1 MSKDS
6 AIQKTFD
13 RLAAWSM
20 VFVCAISLLAIFGWL
35 IDQPILASLS
45 PEFIPM
51 APSTALLFLGCC
63 GLWLIHRLFSARR
76 GFWILGQA
84 GLVGIL
90 LIVILLTI
98 RYFTGLGPDFEQ
110 ILVPNPGFFGEFER
124 ARISPLTG
132 FGFFLT
138 FVPLLLLTRRE
149 PGPKPKT
156 VSAVLSLIV
165 SIFSGLIILGYLY
178 NVPLFYGGTFIPVA
192 VTTALSFLFLSL
204 GLLLTAGPDCWPA
217 RQYVGPSL
225 QARMMRAFLPA
236 TTAIVLFQGFFSTV
250 SAPWIVNPAIRVA
263 LAALLAAGIVYLIVS
278 FLAKNISKEIER
290 GDRARMDAENAL
302 NQSEARFRTL
312 IETASDAIIN
322 IDHAGQIVLWN
333 RAAEKIFGYSA
344 VEALSKP
351 LEIIIPEESFPVHQQ
366 GLERLVSTGESHFI
380 GKTVEI
386 TGLKKDGSKFPLALS
401 LASWQVG
408 EDVYFSG
415 IGRDISERKQ
425 AEEALRAASNR
436 QQDLLSAVPDIIMEM
451 DNNLV
456 YTWANQ
462 PGLKFFGEDV
472 IGREAAFYF
481 EGEQDKH
488 ELVNLLLEDF
498 ENTIYVE
505 NWHRRRD
512 GQKRLLAWWRHEL
525 KGEIGNVTG
534 SLSTARD
541 ITEQWQVEN
550 ALNDERRLLVTL
562 MDTIT
567 DMIYF
572 KDAESRFIRV
582 NLAQVR
588 RFGLDNPAQII
599 GKTDFDLFGE
609 EHAQAAYAD
618 EQAIIGSGLPLVAK
632 EEKETF
638 LDGHASWVST
648 IKMPLRG
655 QQGQIVGTFGISR
668 DITASKLAEDA
679 LRKSESFLQAVLHS
693 TAEGILAVN
702 NNNEVLY
709 ASERFAEIWRIPQEV
724 MSSKDDPVLLQ
735 YVLEQL
741 CDPQSFLKKVQE
753 LYQSNDES
761 FDTLNF
767 KDGRVFERFSRPLM
781 QGENVLGRVW
791 SFRDITERKQFEEEL
806 QFRNTILSTQ
816 QEASIDGILVV
827 DENVRIVLYNHR
839 YVEMWGIP
847 PGLIEQ
853 KANEPV
859 LEFVADK
866 VTDRETFF
874 SRVQYLYDHKQET
887 SRDEIGL
894 KNGLI
899 FDRYSAPMIGPDNR
913 YYGRVWYF
921 RDITERKRLE
931 NEILNLSLTDELTG
945 LYNRRGF
952 TLLAEQE
959 VKLAH
964 RMKRTMLLFFGDVD
978 NLKTI
983 NDTWGHARG
992 DQALQDISATL
1003 KENFRESD
1011 IVARFGGDEFVVL
1024 AVDASMDNAEMLI
1037 NRIQSALETHSQQD
1051 AGSYHLSLS
1060 LGYAFYDPEVPCTVS
1075 ELISSADHLMYQQ
1088 KQARKD
1094 KK

>member
-1 MSKDS
+1 MSEES
-6 AIQKTFD
+6 ANQKTFD
-13 RLAAWSM
+13 RLAAWFM
-20 VFVCAISLLAIFGWL
+20 VFVCAISLLAIIGWL

-51 APSTALLFLGCC
+51 APSTALLFLGLC
-63 GLWLIHRLFSARR
+63 GIWLIHRVFSARR
-76 GFWILGQA
+76 KIRILVQA

-98 RYFTGLGPDFEQ
+98 KYFTGLGPDLEQ
-110 ILVPNPGFFGEFER
+110 LLVPDPGFLGEIER
-124 ARISPLTG
+124 ARISPMTAL
-132 FGFFLT
+132 GFFLT
-138 FVPLLLLTRRE
+138 LLALLILTRRE
-149 PGPKPKT
+149 PDPKPKNF
-156 VSAVLSLIV
+156 SAGLSLGV
-165 SIFSGLIILGYLY
+165 FIFSSLIILGYLY

-192 VTTALSFLFLSL
+192 ATTALSFLFLSL

-217 RQYVGPSL
+217 RRYIGPSL
-225 QARMMRAFLPA
+225 QARMMRAFIPA
-236 TTAIVLFQGFFSTV
+236 SIAIVLFQGLINTS
-250 SAPWIVNPAIRVA
+250 SAPWIVNPAIRA
-263 LAALLAAGIVYLIVS
+263 AFAALLAAGIVYIIIS
-278 FLAKNISKEIER
+278 TLANNISKEIGR
-290 GDRARMDAENAL
+290 SDRARREAEIAL

-322 IDHAGQIVLWN
+322 IDHTGQIVFWN
-333 RAAEKIFGYSA
+333 RAAEMIFGYSA
-344 VEALSKP
+344 SEVLSKP
-351 LEIIIPEESFPVHQQ
+351 LEIIMPEEFFLDHQK
-366 GLERLVSTGESHFI
+366 GLQHLLSTGENHTI

-408 EDVYFSG
+408 EDVYFTG

-425 AEEALRAASNR
+425 AEEVLRVISNR

-451 DNNLV
+451 DNNSV

-472 IGREAAFYF
+472 IGREAACYF
-481 EGEQDKH
+481 EGEQDTH
-488 ELVNLLLEDF
+488 EMAPPLPEGI

-525 KGEIGNVTG
+525 KDKTGNVTG

-550 ALNDERRLLVTL
+550 ALNNERSLLVTL
-562 MDTIT
+562 MDNIT

-618 EQAIIGSGLPLVAK
+618 EQSILRSGQPLVAK

-638 LDGHASWVST
+638 LDGHVLWVST
-648 IKMPLRG
+648 TKMPLWG
-655 QQGQIVGTFGISR
+655 QHGQIVGTFGISR
-668 DITASKLAEDA
+668 DITARKQAEDA
-679 LRKSESFLQAVLHS
+679 LRKSESFLQAILYS
-693 TAEGILAVN
+693 TAEGILAVS
-702 NNNEVLY
+702 NENQVLY
-709 ASERFAEIWRIPQEV
+709 ASERFAEIWRIPQDV
-724 MSSKDDPVLLQ
+724 MAGKDDSTLLQ

-741 CDPQSFLKKVQE
+741 SDPPSFLKKVQE
-753 LYQSNDES
+753 LYQSNDVS

-767 KDGRVFERFSRPLM
+767 KDGRVFERLSRPLM

-791 SFRDITERKQFEEEL
+791 SFRDITER
-806 QFRNTILSTQ
+806 N
-816 QEASIDGILVV
+816 
-827 DENVRIVLYNHR
+827 
-839 YVEMWGIP
+839 
-847 PGLIEQ
+847 
-853 KANEPV
+853 
-859 LEFVADK
+859 
-866 VTDRETFF
+866 
-874 SRVQYLYDHKQET
+874 
-887 SRDEIGL
+887 
-894 KNGLI
+894 
-899 FDRYSAPMIGPDNR
+899 
-913 YYGRVWYF
+913 
-921 RDITERKRLE
+921 RLE
-931 NEILNLSLTDELTG
+931 KEILNLSLTDELTG

-959 VKLAH
+959 VKLAQ
-964 RMKRTMLLFFGDVD
+964 RMKRTMVLFFGDID

-992 DQALQDISATL
+992 DQALQRISAIL

-1011 IVARFGGDEFVVL
+1011 VVARFSGDEFVVL
-1024 AVDASMDNAEMLI
+1024 AVDASMDNAGIMI
-1037 NRIQSALETHSQQD
+1037 NRIQAALETHSRQEP
-1051 AGSYHLSLS
+1051 GSFHLSLS
-1060 LGYAFYDPEVPCTVS
+1060 LGFSVFNPEVPSTVS
-1075 ELISSADHLMYQQ
+1075 ELIARADSLMYQQ
-1088 KQARKD
+1088 KQARKE